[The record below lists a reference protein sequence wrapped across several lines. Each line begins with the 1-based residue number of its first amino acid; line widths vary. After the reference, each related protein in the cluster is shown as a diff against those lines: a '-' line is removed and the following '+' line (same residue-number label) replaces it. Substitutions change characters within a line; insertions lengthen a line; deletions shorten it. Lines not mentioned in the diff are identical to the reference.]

1 MARGE
6 TETRQTRQG
15 RLKGRV
21 IHRCLRGL
29 IKGDDDL
36 AGRKNPAPSDGGG
49 GGQTWATQII
59 QTVATMRQLLQQS
72 RLSESDK
79 KPPSAMNNERP
90 LAGRLSIEM
99 SE

>member
-1 MARGE
+1 
-6 TETRQTRQG
+6 
-15 RLKGRV
+15 
-21 IHRCLRGL
+21 
-29 IKGDDDL
+29 
-36 AGRKNPAPSDGGG
+36 
-49 GGQTWATQII
+49 
-59 QTVATMRQLLQQS
+59 MRQLLQQN